1 MHIFTYRRISEL
13 SEELNYQAWT
23 DRGATSEKIFV
34 VPTRADM
41 ELLKEMILEKGG
53 IGTPFP
59 HIWRW
64 GDLFREIQN
73 DVPSTPY
80 HRRQIDPPD
89 HWLIIQHILEDMLN
103 DEDLSCH
110 LPGITQKGFASRL
123 GDSLRDLMREEIEPT
138 SLSEIMGCSCCNG
151 EGKCEHDKEPEG
163 ILCKA
168 YHLYFNYLKGH
179 GLCDSAQ
186 VATLTRNIIDTRPEG
201 SEWIKKRSFLF
212 AGFLSFNH
220 SQLKLVRALSQKAGE
235 LVIFTPQTGL
245 KKAYTVLSQFEGEKT
260 VNISDNS
267 PLGFIPIQGGDRRLE
282 IETIAR
288 ELVLWS
294 NSTGKL
300 QDNSGTSFPGWGY
313 ISMTCPLDYIPQVE
327 EVFGRYEL
335 PFILRE
341 GLTVS
346 QTPLWEL
353 AGRVWDSFQ
362 NDWPSSKTARLLQE
376 PFFCG
381 DYFPVERFEAVTP
394 SGEDEWCNFISSLD
408 NPGFAVSFGAFK
420 TFSKA
425 LCEGGTAAE
434 MLKALRDLFVD
445 TGSEMKIS
453 SYVMKMEELDETCRR
468 MNAAIRETEE
478 KLVSI
483 SELVENI
490 GPAGKDIL
498 KGGKAFEFLSR
509 WAETSTIWNAPSR
522 GDSIEVYPGTPPVLA
537 RNRLWIFTGVSTG
550 NWPGTLRETAL
561 LPDSRKEALHSGLNL
576 GEGHLPLVP
585 EMRRQ
590 KEYLFRRIIACGE
603 ELSLLSW
610 PETDTS
616 GRPLSA
622 SPFLERSLEKG
633 DSLWASNTAGN
644 GKLITRGLN
653 RILPLDTEIHVKGI
667 EVGELGY
674 YPSSIKERIL
684 PLTRI
689 EPEEKAWI
697 VHLSSID
704 DWIAC
709 PFLYYCRHIL
719 RMEEKTRIGF
729 DRMKSGIALHKI
741 WEVTW
746 KKYLDEGGSLQYIS
760 RTFLEGSLKECY
772 PELLSDPS
780 LKRHL
785 KRFETDLYRGGDLQD
800 RMEGSSIR
808 RKDYAPVLE
817 GKLPDLEIEG
827 IIFRGRFDRLDILNG
842 DNAVVIDYKSGNSS
856 RFRNSM
862 QLAAYC
868 LLLKKDSHTMNN
880 PFKEICGYGYLCHS
894 DGRITGSSCDGATAE
909 YLGLSKKAI
918 SLDEKLE
925 KAEYHLT
932 EMAGSIRRGKFV
944 PDYDS
949 ESCRYCP
956 YSGICRRQE
965 NPEGEI
971 QDDRD

>member
-13 SEELNYQAWT
+13 SEELNRQAWT
-23 DRGATSEKIFV
+23 DRYGTSEKILV

-41 ELLKEMILEKGG
+41 ELLKEMLLEKGG
-53 IGTPFP
+53 IGIPFP

-73 DVPSTPY
+73 KVPSTPY

-89 HWLIIQHILEDMLN
+89 HWLIIQHILEDILN
-103 DEDLSCH
+103 DKDFSCH
-110 LPGITQKGFASRL
+110 LPGIKQKGFASRL
-123 GDSLRDLMREEIEPT
+123 GDSLRDLMREEIEPA
-138 SLSEIMGCSCCNG
+138 SLSAIMGCSCCNG
-151 EGKCEHDKEPEG
+151 EGKCEHGQEPEG

-168 YHLYFNYLKGH
+168 YHLYFNYLKRY

-186 VATLTRNIIDTRPEG
+186 IATLTRNIIDTTHEG
-201 SEWIKKRSFLF
+201 SEWIKKRSFLLT
-212 AGFLSFNH
+212 GFLSFNH
-220 SQLKLVRALSQKAGE
+220 SQLKLVRALSQKAGK
-235 LVIFTPQTGL
+235 LVIFTPQTGV
-245 KKAYTVLSQFEGEKT
+245 KKAYTVLSQFEGEKA

-267 PLGFIPIQGGDRRLE
+267 PLEIIPIQGGDRRLE

-294 NSTGKL
+294 NSTGEL
-300 QDNSGTSFPGWGY
+300 QDYSGTSFPGWEY
-313 ISMTCPLDYIPQVE
+313 ISMTCPPDYIRQVE
-327 EVFGRYEL
+327 EVFGRYKL
-335 PFILRE
+335 PFVLLE

-346 QTPLWEL
+346 RTPLWEL
-353 AGRVWDSFQ
+353 ATRVWESFQ

-381 DYFPVERFEAVTP
+381 DYFPVEKFEAVNP

-408 NPGFAVSFGAFK
+408 DPLITVSFGAIMA
-420 TFSKA
+420 FSKTLA
-425 LCEGGTAAE
+425 QGGTAAQI
-434 MLKALRDLFVD
+434 LKALMDLFTD
-445 TGSEMKIS
+445 NGSEMKIS
-453 SYVMKMEELDETCRR
+453 SYVMKMQELDETCRR

-483 SELVENI
+483 NELVENI

-498 KGGKAFEFLSR
+498 KGSKAFEFLRR

-522 GDSIEVYPGTPPVLA
+522 GDSIKVYPGTPPVLA
-537 RNRLWIFTGVSTG
+537 RNNLWIFAGVSTG
-550 NWPGTLRETAL
+550 NWPGNLRETDL
-561 LPDSRKEALHSGLNL
+561 LPDSRKEALHSGLDL

-585 EMRRQ
+585 ELRRQ

-603 ELSLLSW
+603 DLCLLSW

-622 SPFLERSLEKG
+622 SPFLERSLEKRNG
-633 DSLWASNTAGN
+633 FWASNTAGN
-644 GKLITRGLN
+644 GKLITRGLS
-653 RILPLDTEIHVKGI
+653 RILPLDTEIHVEGI
-667 EVGELGY
+667 EIGEMEY
-674 YPSSIKERIL
+674 YPSSMKGRIL

-689 EPEEKAWI
+689 EPEGKAI

-704 DWIAC
+704 DWITC

-729 DRMKSGIALHKI
+729 DRMKSGIALHRI
-741 WEVTW
+741 WDVTW
-746 KKYLDEGGSLQYIS
+746 RKYVDEGGSLKYIS
-760 RTFLEGSLKECY
+760 RTFMEGSLKECY

-785 KRFETDLYRGGDLQD
+785 KKFEADLSRGGDIQD
-800 RMEGSSIR
+800 RMEEGSIR
-808 RKDYAPVLE
+808 KKDSPPVLE
-817 GKLPDLEIEG
+817 GELPDLEIDG
-827 IIFRGRFDRLDILNG
+827 IIFRGRFDRMDILDG
-842 DNAVVIDYKSGNSS
+842 GSAVLIDYKSGNSS

-868 LLLKKDSHTMNN
+868 LLLRNASSTRNS
-880 PFKEICGYGYLCHS
+880 PFAEISGYGYICHA
-894 DGRITGSSCDGATAE
+894 DGKITGSSGDAATAE
-909 YLGLSKKAI
+909 YLGLSKKGI

-925 KAEYHLT
+925 KAEYHLA
-932 EMAGSIRRGKFV
+932 EMARNIRRGEFI

-965 NPEGEI
+965 HPEGEI